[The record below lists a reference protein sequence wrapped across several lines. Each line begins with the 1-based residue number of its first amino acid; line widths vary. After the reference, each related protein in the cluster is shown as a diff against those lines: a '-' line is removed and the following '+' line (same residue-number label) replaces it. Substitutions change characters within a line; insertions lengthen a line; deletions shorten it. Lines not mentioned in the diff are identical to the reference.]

1 MIQYLN
7 ECALQRIQFT
17 DLLLQKRWDEYLY
30 VYVMDVIHKA
40 ENFKIDKHLMMKLQ
54 KKLIEIFRNVYIENE
69 FVKIHS
75 AIKGEEGSS
84 IQQLIQKYHLKK
96 CLEIGMA
103 FGISAFYILSS
114 SPDISL
120 ISIDPHQKT
129 DWKSS
134 GVKLI
139 KKMNYDTKHT
149 LITEKSYVAM
159 PDLLQ
164 KHGEE
169 SFDFIF
175 IDGFHTF
182 DYTLVDVFYAILLV
196 KTGGIILIDDAL
208 HRGVAKCVRY
218 IDTNYRFLKKIP
230 STRTQVAYQKM
241 KNDDREWNFHM
252 SF

>member
-1 MIQYLN
+1 
-7 ECALQRIQFT
+7 
-17 DLLLQKRWDEYLY
+17 
-30 VYVMDVIHKA
+30 
-40 ENFKIDKHLMMKLQ
+40 
-54 KKLIEIFRNVYIENE
+54 
-69 FVKIHS
+69 
-75 AIKGEEGSS
+75 
-84 IQQLIQKYHLKK
+84 
-96 CLEIGMA
+96 MA

-114 SPDISL
+114 APDVTLVSV
-120 ISIDPHQKT
+120 DPYQKT

-134 GVKLI
+134 GVKLL
-139 KKMNYDTKHT
+139 KTMNYDGKHT

-164 KHGEE
+164 KHGED

-196 KTGGIILIDDAL
+196 KTGGVILIDDAL

-241 KNDDREWNFHM
+241 KNDDREWNFHA